1 MTHRGAGQGLRECS
15 NWYFL
20 GMFIWIGIII
30 FIILFAGGFGEVPS
44 EFFLVLLLFFSIVGI
59 SALILFSVRS
69 LRNPSSHTHENAIV
83 SGPR

>member
-1 MTHRGAGQGLRECS
+1 MTHRGAGQVLRECS

-44 EFFLVLLLFFSIVGI
+44 EFFVVRLFFFGIVGI
-59 SALILFSVRS
+59 SALVLYSVRS
-69 LRNPSSHTHENAIV
+69 FRNTSPHRSNLGLTMCE
-83 SGPR
+83 